1 MPRARKPKM
10 PIPKATPVKKPAK
23 PNSRQNIVAAVA
35 EQLGLSKRQTDHL
48 FKLFLDAMAEELQ
61 QEGRVFL
68 KELGSF
74 DVITKQSR
82 EVYHPVTGKPIKTRT
97 RKTVHYSPSE
107 PLETKLN
114 S

>member
-1 MPRARKPKM
+1 MPKVS
-10 PIPKATPVKKPAK
+10 KAKKPTPKVIPAKKPVK

-97 RKTVHYSPSE
+97 RKTVHYIPSR
-107 PLETKLN
+107 PLEYTLN
-114 S
+114 